1 MDHLHKRGQTGDEKL
16 TLDDLTHLHEKHEE
30 YVKTLNNVIVINVN
44 SFNDLDKTADELILK
59 LRQRIYI

>member
-30 YVKTLNNVIVINVN
+30 YVNILDDVIIIEVKNLN
-44 SFNDLDKTADELILK
+44 ELEKNAEELLSK